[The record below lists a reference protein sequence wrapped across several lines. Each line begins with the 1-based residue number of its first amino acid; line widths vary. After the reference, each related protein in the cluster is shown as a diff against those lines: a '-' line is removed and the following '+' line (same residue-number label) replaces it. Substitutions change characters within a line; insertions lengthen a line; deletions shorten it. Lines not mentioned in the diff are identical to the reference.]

1 MGWGCHIAEGVVL
14 GHPAGDQSGE
24 VFGLVHPA
32 EIRSYV
38 RGRFEPRAVH
48 EDRFRV
54 LLGDIDGG
62 VHVPEAGGEDEV
74 VSPAGVL
81 GDDPL
86 GLGPFRDIFGD
97 GGRDVGK
104 RLFHLLPPLVMGV
117 VPSGVSDGTD
127 QDERRLDL
135 LLGLDGP

>member
-1 MGWGCHIAEGVVL
+1 MPITEGVAL
-14 GHPAGDQSGE
+14 GHPAGDQPGE
-24 VFGLVHPA
+24 VFGLIHSA
-32 EIRSYV
+32 EIRSHV
-38 RGRFEPRAVH
+38 RGRLETGAVH

-62 VHVPEAGGEDEV
+62 VHVTEAGREDEV
-74 VSPAGVL
+74 VTLAGVL

-86 GLGPFRDIFGD
+86 GLRPLRDILGN

-104 RLFHLLPPLVMGV
+104 HLVHILTPLVMGV
-117 VPSGVSDGTD
+117 VPSGVSDRTD